1 MSSANDNPSPTQ
13 DRFADRMMTSVRA
26 LGPLCVGIDPHY
38 GKIPKI
44 FGPEGPGAISIWGKA
59 IVAQCQG
66 RVAMVKPQ
74 AGLFER
80 WGAAGV
86 AALESVCQAAH
97 KAGLIVMLDAKRGDI
112 GSTAMG
118 YAEAYMRPNADA
130 YCDAI
135 TVNPYMGLDTLEPF
149 IDAAERYDK
158 GVAVL
163 ARTSNPGS
171 ADFQA
176 RDLEGAP
183 LYMRVAEALA
193 PLSKRLQGKNTHWSG
208 LMLVAGATGPEEA
221 RALRAATPDCP
232 FLVPGYGAQGA
243 GASEAVAGFVTED
256 DMLMGGLVNAS
267 RSATMPQAAQEAATA
282 KDWDVAIATAIAEAQ
297 ADLIG
302 AVRVG

>member
-1 MSSANDNPSPTQ
+1 MSGPTQ
-13 DRFADRMMTSVRA
+13 DSGGRFADRLMRA
-26 LGPLCVGIDPHY
+26 AREQGPLCVGIDPHF
-38 GKIPKI
+38 GKIPQI
-44 FGPEGPGAISIWGKA
+44 FGPEGPGSIALWGQALVERCAGK
-59 IVAQCQG
+59 
-66 RVAMVKPQ
+66 VAMVKPQ

-86 AALESVCQAAH
+86 AALETVCNAAH
-97 KAGLIVMLDAKRGDI
+97 QAGVLVMLDAKRGDI
-112 GSTAMG
+112 GSTAVG
-118 YAEAYMRPNADA
+118 YAEAYLRPNASLWA
-130 YCDAI
+130 DAI

-183 LYMRVAEALA
+183 LYLRVAESLA
-193 PLSKRLQGKNTHWSG
+193 PLAKRLQGSETHWSG

-221 RALRAATPDCP
+221 RALRAAAPDCP

-243 GASEAVAGFVTED
+243 GASDAVAGFTAED
-256 DMLMGGLVNAS
+256 GMLMGGLVNAS
-267 RSATMPQAAQEAATA
+267 RSASMPADAQSATTAEEWERAIDAAVSAAQSDL
-282 KDWDVAIATAIAEAQ
+282 KD
-297 ADLIG
+297 
-302 AVRVG
+302 AVRLN